1 MPAGSAGNW
10 SYEAPDYGTLQS
22 MDGMTDD
29 PVNAPGSGADRLE
42 LSEDGYRV
50 KVVVKPSIMCD
61 EDAPPSAVKNLEIDR
76 YPNKLH
82 AHQWVRLRFGAASD
96 DRGIFRYDVR
106 VSTTPITDEASFM
119 AATPARQATLEA
131 AELLVPTTAKPG
143 ETIQV
148 DMGGLV
154 ASTHY
159 YVAVRAMDACTGVG
173 PIRSAQVTTP
183 MRQFATVTPC
193 FVATAAY
200 GSPLAQ
206 SVSVLRRMR
215 DRYLLTNGLG
225 RALVSA
231 YYAVG
236 PALADQIRERD
247 TLRAVVRAALTP
259 IVELAHWLD
268 D

>member
-1 MPAGSAGNW
+1 
-10 SYEAPDYGTLQS
+10 

-50 KVVVKPSIMCD
+50 KVVVKPSIMCNAD
-61 EDAPPSAVKNLEIDR
+61 EPPSAVKNLEVDR
-76 YPNKLH
+76 YPSKLH

-96 DRGIFRYDVR
+96 DRGVFRYEVR
-106 VSTTPITDEASFM
+106 VSTTPITDDASFM
-119 AATPARQATLEA
+119 AATPAKQATLEA

-143 ETIQV
+143 EMIQV

-154 ASTHY
+154 QSTHY
-159 YVAVRAMDACTGVG
+159 YVGVRAMDACTGEG
-173 PIRSAQVTTP
+173 PIRTAEITTP

-206 SVSVLRRMR
+206 SVSVLRRLR
-215 DRYLLTNGLG
+215 DRYLLTNDLG

-236 PALADQIRERD
+236 PALADAIRGHD
-247 TLRAVVRAALTP
+247 TLRAAVRVVLAP
-259 IVELAHWLD
+259 IVDLAQRLD